1 MIIQEIFSEV
11 SGVMFCR
18 PDHRSRDRMI
28 IESVF
33 GQGEA
38 VVSGRVEPDT
48 YILDKTGPPGAF
60 GEAGQAA
67 VQDRTRPGRG

>member
-1 MIIQEIFSEV
+1 
-11 SGVMFCR
+11 
-18 PDHRSRDRMI
+18 MI

-48 YILDKTGPPGAF
+48 YILDKTGPRVLSVRQGRQQFKIVRDPDG
-60 GEAGQAA
+60 GRRAA
-67 VQDRTRPGRG
+67 VG